1 MNIPK
6 PAKYILGGLALVA
19 AFFAGDGT
27 MRTYL
32 ESTPGA
38 TAAKAMETTYRP
50 GFELKDLDGR
60 LRNANE
66 WNGEV
71 MVVNFWATWCP
82 PCRKEMPAF
91 IELQE
96 KYGAQGLQFVGIA
109 LDDRVKVSDFIDTM
123 GVEYPILVGQ
133 NDATSISDAYGN
145 RLGAL
150 PYTAVVD
157 REGVIVKTYR
167 GEVSQG
173 SIEKVIKKLL

>member
-133 NDATSISDAYGN
+133 NDATAISDAYGN

-173 SIEKVIKKLL
+173 SIEKVIKELL